1 MYVEVVVKMK
11 MKVVVVVA
19 VVVVKVVTVE
29 YRVSVQVVVVP
40 SCVQEKSRRRCR
52 QVVVRQVAVVDV
64 EFALRLVEL
73 AFVVVLLLLMV
84 TAKWP
89 GQ

>member
-1 MYVEVVVKMK
+1 VELL
-11 MKVVVVVA
+11 
-19 VVVVKVVTVE
+19 
-29 YRVSVQVVVVP
+29 VSSQVVVVP
-40 SCVQEKSRRRCR
+40 SCVQENFRRRH
-52 QVVVRQVAVVDV
+52 QVVVEQVVVVDV

-73 AFVVVLLLLMV
+73 TFVVVLLLMV

>member
-1 MYVEVVVKMK
+1 VELL
-11 MKVVVVVA
+11 
-19 VVVVKVVTVE
+19 
-29 YRVSVQVVVVP
+29 VSVQVVAVP
-40 SCVQEKSRRRCR
+40 SCVQEKFRRRR
-52 QVVVRQVAVVDV
+52 QAAVEQVVVVDV

-73 AFVVVLLLLMV
+73 TFVVVLLLMV